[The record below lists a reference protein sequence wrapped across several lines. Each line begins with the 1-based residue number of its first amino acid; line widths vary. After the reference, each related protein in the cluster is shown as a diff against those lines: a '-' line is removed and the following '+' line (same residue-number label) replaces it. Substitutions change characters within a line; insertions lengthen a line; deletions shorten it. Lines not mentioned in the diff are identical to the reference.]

1 MKSYQHAYP
10 SRHPVITALS
20 SPPSNLLEIVIAGG
34 VGIWAK
40 TLTYNILGVTLLASL
55 SGLLFGGINIFG
67 SEAVFQVLE
76 SFSAIFLQGKTE
88 INEDDLISVY
98 PFLLVG
104 IVLLSL
110 VLDLFLWIFKKLI
123 EKIFHL
129 EREETVEKMMDIF
142 IRRLKRNSVLIAIIY
157 VIAIATIPFTQ
168 YTEGTN
174 AILMALALVGFCIIA
189 MISNT
194 IYVAIDTV
202 SNRILWHTGAALHR
216 NFL

>member
-20 SPPSNLLEIVIAGG
+20 SPPSNLPEIIIAGG
-34 VGIWAK
+34 VGIFAK
-40 TLTYNILGVTLLASL
+40 TLTYNILGFTLLASL
-55 SGLLFGGINIFG
+55 IGLFFGGINIFG
-67 SEAVFQVLE
+67 EAAFQVLE

-157 VIAIATIPFTQ
+157 VIAIATIPFAQ
-168 YTEGTN
+168 YTDGTN